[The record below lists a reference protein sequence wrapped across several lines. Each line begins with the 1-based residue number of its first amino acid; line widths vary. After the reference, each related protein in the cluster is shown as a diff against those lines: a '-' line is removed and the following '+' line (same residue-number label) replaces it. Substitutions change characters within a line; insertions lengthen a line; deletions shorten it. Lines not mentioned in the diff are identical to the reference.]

1 MASIVATLL
10 TFVIQLIISTLIIF
24 VVTKLLGEK
33 EGIGTAVLAA
43 FIGTVIYSAAYYVLG
58 TGLIAAIIGGIVWLL
73 ALQYLYTIGW
83 LKSLA
88 IAVIVWIIAVI
99 VGIFLPT
106 VAGPL

>member
-33 EGIGTAVLAA
+33 EGILTAVLAA
-43 FIGTVIYSAAYYVLG
+43 FIGTVIYTAASYILG

-73 ALQYLYTIGW
+73 ALQHLYTIGW

-88 IAVIVWIIAVI
+88 IAVMVWIIAVI